1 MQNKFDLSVKTI
13 TKNNIKYSWAF
24 VLLLIPVTSYA
35 DFSFANYPYTL
46 TNLHNLL
53 ITDHQINT
61 FSNYTINF
69 TPVQTSGIITTYEHR
84 NPDSW
89 VPISYTYTVAP
100 NSGVVESTNIT
111 MTSNNQNITGYFHNM
126 ISSDINGASGVL
138 NNLGTIAGDFVGN
151 HQTSQAGALSNNI
164 WIHNLYGDFID
175 NSSNNDAGALRN
187 AGNIFRVQS
196 NFIGNETTN
205 HSGGAILNDG
215 TVDYITGNFIH
226 NTAHY
231 MGGAIYN
238 SGSINNLTGSFI
250 DNSTYSGPGVYG
262 DGGAISNTGTF
273 TLSDSLFMN
282 NSSYSGGAIASMG
295 YGFNISDSQFIE
307 NSATDG
313 GAIWNSDTA
322 TFNVNNEYSNMVFT
336 FNQAARDGG
345 AMYIANTGQT
355 TLNAS
360 NHSNISFTHNQA
372 DRYGGA
378 VYNAGTMVFNTTNGY
393 ITFSDNEIMDNNG
406 NGSAIYNAGTMT
418 LTSNNY
424 GGITFSNNGNGGAIY
439 NTGTLTLNA
448 DNGNIG
454 YIVFD
459 NNSDYAITTS
469 GTLNFTGNTRAK
481 FLTDSDDIILL
492 NDAVTNINSASYV
505 DAQDINGNGT
515 INNSGRLVIQ
525 GHIGADIL
533 INNTGSLTLPATD
546 VSGNITIS
554 GYGALELT
562 DGTLN
567 YTPHYNGSLHISG
580 NVISNV
586 PIEQQEIIGYAGSS
600 LHISADNIISD
611 ISVNGTTN
619 IYLTSGT
626 LNNNISGIG
635 TIITASDVS
644 GGANNF
650 RETTVNDYNLTLSSG
665 TLIANITGNGN
676 IITGGNI
683 LSNADNLGNN
693 VTNDYVLTLSDGT
706 ISKNITGDGTIIVDG
721 AVVVNDIANV
731 AQNITINED
740 KQLSIS
746 ANNINSSIID
756 NGTLNLTGGILIS
769 TNITGDGD
777 ILITGDVTSN
787 VDINQSLQIAQNAS
801 LSINADNILNT
812 ISNNGTVALSGG
824 TLNQQIAGNI
834 NIIGDV
840 YTSASNLASDNITNN
855 SNNLTL
861 TGGVLAHSILGTGN
875 TIINGNVTVSE
886 PLSNT
891 SVSIANDITINS
903 NAELHSHASAIQN
916 NVQNNGE
923 LYLTGGTIE
932 YNISGGN
939 TIIDGIVNN
948 NALLSTSTIINAD
961 KSLSTSA
968 NSIGGTI
975 NNEGTLTLT
984 GGTLNYQITGNGVI
998 NITDYTYTS
1007 ADNLL
1012 GSGNIWNTSNLELTG
1027 GTLQQVISGN
1037 GNTLINGNVQS
1048 SASNLYGNITINDE
1062 KTLTLTGGTLHS
1074 TVSGDGAIAVAG
1086 NVEID
1091 TDIYND
1097 VSINSGAELHII
1109 AGAIKNDIQNDGSL
1123 YITSSVG
1130 RNTIEHDITG
1140 GATIIEGSTNNI
1152 AVINNA
1158 LLNTA
1163 ITINSDKTLVSSADG
1178 IGGTVNN
1185 NGYLVLSG
1193 GTITHNITGNGQ
1205 TGISGAVTNNVIISQ
1220 DITVYSGDSLTTS
1233 ADGICADVSNY
1244 GNIILTGGIL
1254 NHNITGG
1261 AVTIDGDVENNVS
1274 FAGNTVVIN
1283 DSKSLTT
1290 SADNIAYLSNNGTLS
1305 IYPLYNYG
1313 TLYLN
1318 GGTLSRGVNGNV
1330 YITGNVTNNT
1340 YQSEQI
1346 NISDGGTFTTS
1357 ANLLT
1362 NNNAISNDGTL
1373 NITGGNLQQNVT
1385 GGNTI
1390 IAQNATT
1397 SATSFGN
1404 LELNGVMNV
1413 GTNTVNMANA
1423 DINGTIN
1430 LGISALN
1437 KNSNLYTG
1445 GHIVADDITFGDN
1458 AKLSLTI
1465 TDTNLQKGDSSG
1477 DLSIITANGTWTGD
1491 FDVLTS
1497 NNLYDITYND
1507 NSHTFTFARK
1517 KFGADLI
1524 TELNGTELDVNVATV
1539 WDELQSSNN
1548 QNVQSII
1555 NAIDYNS
1562 QHNAKKYATLIHN
1575 LAPHNNQ
1582 VTVGAIRNVNTA
1594 INNRVTARLAT
1605 TRTSPVT
1612 NNNLNRQQNRYNRN
1626 PYYYMGYQGR
1636 NGGDVT
1642 PATNN
1647 GLWVEGLYNYAQQKD
1662 DTKFSG
1668 KTYGVTGGFDS
1679 KLTEHLTA
1687 GLGYAFNKITI
1698 DADNHDIDATGHT
1711 GFVYAE
1717 YKPTQWYL
1725 DALLSYNMTNYQDS
1739 SALVDN
1745 LSVNSDYKT
1754 NSFGGSVISGYDFQ
1768 KGYDLYGGL
1777 NYIGIKQD
1785 AYTDTAG
1792 QYVKADDTQTLTL
1805 TAGGKYRMTSQNMK
1819 KASTILK
1826 AAVLY
1831 DVMSDDGVT
1840 TVTVG
1845 NNNYIVRGDG
1855 IDPFGV
1861 QAGIMFDALGNNA
1874 NLSIGYDLEWRN
1886 NFISHTGYIKL
1897 KYNF

>member
-1 MQNKFDLSVKTI
+1 MQNKFGLSVKKT

-24 VLLLIPVTSYA
+24 VLLVIPVTSYA

-53 ITDHQINT
+53 VTDHQINT

-69 TPVQTSGIITTYEHR
+69 TPVQTSGTVTTYEYQ

-89 VPISYTYTVAP
+89 TPISYTYNVAP
-100 NSGVVESTNIT
+100 NPGVVESTNIT
-111 MTSNNQNITGYFHNM
+111 ITSNNQNITGYFHNM
-126 ISSDINGASGVL
+126 TSSNINGASGVL

-175 NSSNNDAGALRN
+175 NSSNNGAGALRN
-187 AGNIFRVQS
+187 TGNIFRVQS

-322 TFNVNNEYSNMVFT
+322 TFNVNNDYGNMIFT
-336 FNQAARDGG
+336 FNQATRDGG

-360 NHSNISFTHNQA
+360 NYSNISFTHNQA

-378 VYNAGTMVFNTTNGY
+378 IYNAGTMIFNTTTGH
-393 ITFSDNEIMDNNG
+393 ITFSDNEIIDNNG
-406 NGSAIYNAGTMT
+406 SGSAIYNAGTMT

-448 DNGNIG
+448 DDGNVG

-469 GTLNFTGNTRAK
+469 GTLNFTGNTRVS
-481 FLTDSDDIILL
+481 FLTDSDDIVLL
-492 NDAVTNINSASYV
+492 NNAITNINLAAYV
-505 DAQDINGNGT
+505 YAQDINGTGT
-515 INNSGRLVIQ
+515 VNNSGTLIIQ
-525 GHIGADIL
+525 GQLGTDVFV
-533 INNTGSLTLPATD
+533 NNTGFLSLSATD
-546 VSGNITIS
+546 VTGNISVS
-554 GYGALELT
+554 GTGFLELT

-586 PIEQQEIIGYAGSS
+586 PIEQQEIIGYGDSS
-600 LHISADNIISD
+600 LHISADNIISN
-611 ISVNGTTN
+611 ISINGSVNT
-619 IYLTSGT
+619 YLTGGT
-626 LNNNISGIG
+626 LSNNISGTG
-635 TIITASDVS
+635 MIITSSDVS

-650 RETTVNDYNLTLSSG
+650 RETTINDYNLTLSSG
-665 TLIANITGNGN
+665 ALIANITGNGN
-676 IITGGNI
+676 IITSGDI

-693 VTNDYVLTLSDGT
+693 VTNDYVLTLSGGT
-706 ISKNITGDGTIIVDG
+706 ISKNITGNGTVFVDG
-721 AVVVNDIANV
+721 NVIIDDVATV

-740 KQLSIS
+740 KQLSVS
-746 ANNINSSIID
+746 ASNINSSIID
-756 NGTLNLTGGILIS
+756 NGTLNLTGGTLTS
-769 TNITGDGD
+769 TNITGNGN
-777 ILITGDVTSN
+777 ILITGSVISN
-787 VDINQSLQIAQNAS
+787 VGINQSLQIAQNAL

-824 TLNQQIAGNI
+824 TLTQQIAGNI

-840 YTSASNLASDNITNN
+840 YTSASNLVSDNITNN

-861 TGGVLAHSILGTGN
+861 TGGILTHSITGTGN
-875 TIINGNVTVSE
+875 TVINGDVTVSE
-886 PLSNT
+886 PLPNT
-891 SVSIANDITINS
+891 SVSIANNITINS
-903 NAELHSHASAIQN
+903 NAELHSNASALQN
-916 NVQNNGE
+916 TVQNNGE

-932 YNISGGN
+932 NNIVGGS

-948 NALLSTSTIINAD
+948 NAVLSTSTVINAN
-961 KSLSTSA
+961 KSLSTLA
-968 NSIGGTI
+968 NGIGGTI
-975 NNEGTLTLT
+975 NNAGTLTLT
-984 GGTLNYQITGNGVI
+984 GGTLNHQITGNGVI

-1007 ADNLL
+1007 ANNLL
-1012 GSGNIWNTSNLELTG
+1012 GTGNISNTSTLELTG
-1027 GTLQQVISGN
+1027 GILQQVVSGN
-1037 GNTLINGNVQS
+1037 GNIVINGDVFS
-1048 SASNLYGNITINDE
+1048 SASNLQNNTTISDE
-1062 KTLTLTGGTLHS
+1062 NTLTLTGGILQKTISASGNGNIVINGDVS
-1074 TVSGDGAIAVAG
+1074 TQADNLLASTSLNDGAVLTLNG
-1086 NVEID
+1086 G
-1091 TDIYND
+1091 TL
-1097 VSINSGAELHII
+1097 ST
-1109 AGAIKNDIQNDGSL
+1109 Q
-1123 YITSSVG
+1123 
-1130 RNTIEHDITG
+1130 ITG
-1140 GATIIEGSTNNI
+1140 TGTLAINNNYSVSSSANNI
-1152 AVINNA
+1152 GV
-1158 LLNTA
+1158 
-1163 ITINSDKTLVSSADG
+1163 D
-1178 IGGTVNN
+1178 VNN
-1185 NGYLVLSG
+1185 NGYLMLSG
-1193 GTITHNITGNGQ
+1193 GTLSNDITGSGQ
-1205 TGISGAVTNNVIISQ
+1205 TIINGTVTNNAIISQ
-1220 DITVYSGDSLTTS
+1220 TMVVNSGKSLTTAAS
-1233 ADGICADVSNY
+1233 GIGANILNN
-1244 GNIILTGGIL
+1244 GNVTLTGGTV

-1261 AVTIDGDVENNVS
+1261 GTITIDGNVENN
-1274 FAGNTVVIN
+1274 GNLGLVAIN
-1283 DSKSLTT
+1283 ENKSLTT
-1290 SADNIAYLSNNGTLS
+1290 SANGIYGISSNNG
-1305 IYPLYNYG
+1305 N
-1313 TLYLN
+1313 LYLN
-1318 GGTLSRGVNGNV
+1318 GGTLGYGVSGNV
-1330 YITGNVTNNT
+1330 YITGDVTNTVN
-1340 YQSEQI
+1340 QAHSI
-1346 NISDGGTFTTS
+1346 NISNGGTFTTA

-1362 NNNAISNDGTL
+1362 KTNAISNSGTL
-1373 NITGGNLQQNVT
+1373 NITSGNLQQNVT

-1437 KNSNLYTG
+1437 KNSNVYTG
-1445 GHIVADDITFGDN
+1445 GHIIADDIVFGDN
-1458 AKLSLTI
+1458 AMLNLTI

-1477 DLSIITANGTWTGD
+1477 NIEIITANGEWTGNIAT
-1491 FDVLTS
+1491 FTS
-1497 NNLYDITYND
+1497 NNLYDIAYNTE
-1507 NSHTFTFARK
+1507 NHTFMFTRK

-1524 TELNGTELDVNVATV
+1524 TELNGTELDINIAGV
-1539 WDELQSSNN
+1539 WDELQSSDNPN
-1548 QNVQSII
+1548 IQNII

-1562 QHNAKKYATLIHN
+1562 QHNATKYAKLIHN
-1575 LAPHNNQ
+1575 LAPQNHQ
-1582 VTVGAIRNVNTA
+1582 VTVGAVRSVSTLIDNHVFT
-1594 INNRVTARLAT
+1594 RLAT
-1605 TRTSPVT
+1605 LRRPQINRT
-1612 NNNLNRQQNRYNRN
+1612 NAN
-1626 PYYYMGYQGR
+1626 PRKRRANPFYYYGNYRGR
-1636 NGGDVT
+1636 NGGDT
-1642 PATNN
+1642 EPTANN
-1647 GLWVEGLYNYAQQKD
+1647 GIWVEGLYNYAQQKD

-1668 KTYGVTGGFDS
+1668 NTFGVMGGFDS

-1687 GLGYAFNKITI
+1687 GLGYAFNKTNI
-1698 DADNHDIDATGHT
+1698 DADNHDIDAMGHT

-1725 DALLSYNMTNYQDS
+1725 DALLSYNLTNYQN
-1739 SALVDN
+1739 SAALIDN
-1745 LSVNSDYKT
+1745 LTVKSDYKT
-1754 NSFGGSVISGYDFQ
+1754 NSLSGALTSGYDFQ
-1768 KGYDLYGGL
+1768 KGLDLYGGL

-1792 QYVKADDTQTLTL
+1792 QYIKADDTQTLTL
-1805 TAGGKYRMTSQNMK
+1805 TAGGKYRMASQNMK

-1845 NNNYIVRGDG
+1845 NNNYIVRGNG